1 LWRPERNAASG
12 QGSAA
17 LQIKGVLILQKLDTA
32 SIAEAQP
39 ISFDLDSRTEKLS
52 LIADWKDELRLKLAR
67 AVNDVWGPLPDLDE
81 LHSEV
86 ERFKLACEGVR
97 Q

>member
-1 LWRPERNAASG
+1 
-12 QGSAA
+12 
-17 LQIKGVLILQKLDTA
+17 LQKLDTA

-67 AVNDVWGPLPDLDE
+67 AVNDVWGPPPDLDE
-81 LHSEV
+81 LRSEV

>member
-1 LWRPERNAASG
+1 M
-12 QGSAA
+12 
-17 LQIKGVLILQKLDTA
+17 QKLDTA
-32 SIAEAQP
+32 SLAEAQP
-39 ISFDLDSRTEKLS
+39 LSLDLDSRTEKLT

-67 AVNDVWGPLPDLDE
+67 AINDVWGPPPDLDE

-86 ERFKLACEGVR
+86 ERFKLACDGVR